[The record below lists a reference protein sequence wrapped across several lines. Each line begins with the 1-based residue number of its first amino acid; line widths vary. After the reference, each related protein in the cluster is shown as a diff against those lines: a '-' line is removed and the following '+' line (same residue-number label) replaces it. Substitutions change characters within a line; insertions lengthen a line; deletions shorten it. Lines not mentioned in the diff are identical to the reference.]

1 MTDSTTKDSI
11 VILGAARTPMGAF
24 QGDFASLAAHDLGGA
39 AIKAAVERA
48 GVAADKVDEVLFGNC
63 LLAGQGQAP
72 ARQAGFKGG
81 LPASTGAVTLSK
93 MCGSGMEA
101 TLLAH
106 DQLLAG
112 SRDVMVVGGM
122 ESMTNA
128 PHLLLKGRS
137 GVRIGHDRIFDHM
150 MLDGLEDAYEPGRA
164 MGTFGEQCADKY
176 KFTREAQDKFAITS
190 VERAQAATKSGAF
203 AAEITPVT
211 VKTRGGEVV
220 VAIDEGPGKV
230 KLDKIAGL
238 KPAFKKDGTITAAS
252 SSSINDGAA
261 ALVLARES
269 TAKALGAKPMARIV
283 GHATFAQEPEWF
295 TTAPVGAV
303 NKLLKKIGW
312 TVKDVDLWEVNEA
325 FAVVPMAAMTELGI
339 GHDIV
344 NVNGGACALGHPIGA
359 SGARIIVTL
368 MYALKA
374 RGLKKGIATLCIGGG
389 EGTALAI
396 EIL

>member
-1 MTDSTTKDSI
+1 MPAAVTDPI

-24 QGDFASLAAHDLGGA
+24 QGDFSSLSAHDLGGA
-39 AIKAAVERA
+39 AIKAAIERSGIA
-48 GVAADKVDEVLFGNC
+48 PEKVDDVLFGNC
-63 LLAGQGQAP
+63 LMAGQGQAP

-81 LPASTGAVTLSK
+81 LPASAGAVTLSK
-93 MCGSGMEA
+93 MCGSGLEA

-106 DQLLAG
+106 DQLLVG
-112 SRDVMVVGGM
+112 SRDVMVAGGM

-128 PHLLLKGRS
+128 PHLMLKGRS
-137 GVRIGHDRIFDHM
+137 GVRIGHDRIYDHM
-150 MLDGLEDAYEPGRA
+150 MLDGLEDAYESGRA

-176 KFTREAQDKFAITS
+176 QFTREAQDAFATTS
-190 VERAQAATKSGAF
+190 VNRAKAATESGAF
-203 AAEITPVT
+203 KAEITPVT
-211 VKTRGGEVV
+211 VKGRSGETVIS
-220 VAIDEGPGKV
+220 IDEGPGKV
-230 KLDKIAGL
+230 KLDKIPTL

-269 TAKALGAKPMARIV
+269 TAKELGAKPIARIV

-312 TVKDVDLWEVNEA
+312 SVKDVDLWEVNEA
-325 FAVVPMAAMTELGI
+325 FAVVPMAAMKELGI
-339 GHDIV
+339 SHDIV

-368 MYALKA
+368 IHALQA
-374 RGLKKGIATLCIGGG
+374 RGLKRGVATLCIGGG
-389 EGTALAI
+389 EGTAMAL
-396 EIL
+396 ELL